1 VLFQSGKLAPEDL
14 LKNLPTAMKV
24 CGVDAIAGI
33 ELIEV
38 KTQSIR

>member
-1 VLFQSGKLAPEDL
+1 
-14 LKNLPTAMKV
+14 MKV

-38 KTQSIR
+38 KTQSIRWCKHKTEHQ